1 MTEFDQKKAITD
13 IIAGLVTVRQAN
25 TKIHQQAEAELAKWE
40 AARDACLVLE
50 AYIKEQLAQLVARK
64 RQIEEAEKNG

>member
-25 TKIHQQAEAELAKWE
+25 TKIHQQA
-40 AARDACLVLE
+40 
-50 AYIKEQLAQLVARK
+50 
-64 RQIEEAEKNG
+64 

>member
-1 MTEFDQKKAITD
+1 M
-13 IIAGLVTVRQAN
+13 
-25 TKIHQQAEAELAKWE
+25 AKWE
-40 AARDACLVLE
+40 TARDSCLVLE